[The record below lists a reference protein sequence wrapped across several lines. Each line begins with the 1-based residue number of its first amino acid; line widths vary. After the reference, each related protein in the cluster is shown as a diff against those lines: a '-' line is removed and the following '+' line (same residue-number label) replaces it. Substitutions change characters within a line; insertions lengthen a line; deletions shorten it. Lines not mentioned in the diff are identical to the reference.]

1 MILTDRKSNSILPFI
16 ALSFIRCHVLSS
28 HDSLVITLPY
38 HLSSSPIKC
47 VVMHSKTTNSNNS
60 SSRENPSS
68 DMSSATTGV
77 NSPLLQENRST
88 AKHTSVSGAVFNVST
103 SIIGAGIMSI
113 PATLKVL
120 GVVPAFF
127 MIVVIAWLADVSV
140 EFLMRYT
147 HAGKST
153 TYAGVMK
160 ESFGRVGSVLV
171 QICVLMNN
179 LGCLIIYLII
189 IGDVLSG
196 NQPEGSV
203 HLGVLQEWFGI
214 HWWNTRAFALL
225 FIVVVI
231 MLPLVLFRRVES
243 LRFSSAI
250 AVFLAVLFV
259 AISSVMAISALFQ
272 GKTESPR
279 LLPHLD
285 NKTSFFDL
293 FTAVPVIVTA
303 FTFHFNVHPIGFEMD
318 KPSDMMSAVRISLIL
333 CGAIYFTVGIFGY
346 LLFGDSIMPDIL
358 VNFDQNS
365 GPALGSAL
373 NDIVRLSY
381 ALHLILVFPLL
392 NFSLRANIDEFLFPN
407 RPILAKDNTRYMSL
421 TLILLAICYLAAITI
436 PNIWYF
442 FQFMGS
448 TSAVSLAFIF
458 PGAIALRDVHG
469 ISTSRDR
476 IMSAVMII
484 LAAATSIIAISTN
497 IYSFFT

>member
-1 MILTDRKSNSILPFI
+1 MQI
-16 ALSFIRCHVLSS
+16 
-28 HDSLVITLPY
+28 
-38 HLSSSPIKC
+38 
-47 VVMHSKTTNSNNS
+47 MTTNFNNS
-60 SSRENPSS
+60 SSRKNSSS
-68 DMSSATTGV
+68 DMTSATTGE
-77 NSPLLQENRST
+77 NAPLLQENKPP
-88 AKHTSVSGAVFNVST
+88 AKHSSVSGAVFNVST

-120 GVVPAFF
+120 GVIPAFLL
-127 MIVVIAWLADVSV
+127 IVVIASLADVSV

-147 HAGKST
+147 HAGNST

-160 ESFGRVGSVLV
+160 ESFGRVGSILV
-171 QICVLMNN
+171 QICVMINN

-214 HWWNTRAFALL
+214 HWWNSRAFALL
-225 FIVVVI
+225 FIVVLI

-259 AISSVMAISALFQ
+259 AISSVMAIHALIE
-272 GKTESPR
+272 GKTETPR
-279 LLPHLD
+279 LLPGLD
-285 NKTSFFDL
+285 NKASFFDL

-303 FTFHFNVHPIGFEMD
+303 FTFHFNG
-318 KPSDMMSAVRISLIL
+318 S
-333 CGAIYFTVGIFGY
+333 
-346 LLFGDSIMPDIL
+346 
-358 VNFDQNS
+358 
-365 GPALGSAL
+365 GSAIGSVL

-381 ALHLILVFPLL
+381 ALHLMLVFPLL

-407 RPILAKDNTRYMSL
+407 WPILAKDNTRFMSL
-421 TLILLAICYLAAITI
+421 TFLLLAICYLAAIAI

-469 ISTSRDR
+469 ISTAKDR

-484 LAAATSIIAISTN
+484 LAAVTSTIAISTN
-497 IYSFFT
+497 IYNFFT